1 MKVLEVAGLSER
13 TLRDLAA
20 WYSTLPAP
28 LAAVD
33 RRVLR
38 KALSLAGGDP
48 RRCTAEQD
56 GSVIVWNR
64 PVW

>member
-1 MKVLEVAGLSER
+1 MKVLTAASISER

-20 WYSTLPAP
+20 WYTTLPAP
-28 LAAVD
+28 LAATD

-38 KALSLAGGDP
+38 KALTLAGNDP
-48 RRCTAEQD
+48 RRCTAEPD
-56 GSVIVWNR
+56 GSIIVWNR